1 MIWTILNIIVWIIAI
16 ASLISAIAP
25 ITKSKK
31 DDALVKKTLGKIQ
44 WLIDLCALNVG
55 KVKERFKK

>member
-16 ASLISAIAP
+16 ASLISAISP

-31 DDALVKKTLGKIQ
+31 DDAHVKKTLGKIQ

-55 KVKERFKK
+55 KVKKRFKK